1 MSRNTL
7 RSSFAAAS
15 LSTAALALP
24 FALSAQLRPAN
35 GPKMPM
41 ASPHVATQYTI
52 DQFLSPASPLEVSAS
67 KKADRIA
74 WVTYER
80 GMRNIYTAAAP
91 DFKAVRLT
99 KFLDDDGVD
108 VSSVRLS
115 DDGSTA
121 IFIRGSGQNR
131 QGWVANPTHD
141 PNGGERAVWAAHE
154 RDALA
159 VGRP

>member
-1 MSRNTL
+1 MSQISL
-7 RSSFAAAS
+7 RASFAAAT
-15 LSTAALALP
+15 LTAASLFLP
-24 FALSAQLRPAN
+24 HAIGAQLRPAN

-41 ASPHVATQYTI
+41 PSAHVATQYTI
-52 DQFLSPASPLEVSAS
+52 DQFLSPASPLEVSAA

-115 DDGSTA
+115 DDGT
-121 IFIRGSGQNR
+121 
-131 QGWVANPTHD
+131 V
-141 PNGGERAVWAAHE
+141 
-154 RDALA
+154 
-159 VGRP
+159 